1 MAEERSDTAH
11 NIDDAATAASA
22 DRAASPGASDATF
35 TTESA
40 EAIPGFRESLQR
52 ALKLFVRRHKGEY
65 KLDFDWTLSRLERNM
80 ERPAT
85 LLDAIAVRMVCD
97 AAYGSHRAWKELL
110 DRLEGSVAQRHEF
123 DFRRAAER
131 TAESLGVPVEELLE
145 EARQIA
151 GRPN

>member
-11 NIDDAATAASA
+11 NLDGAALAAPA
-22 DRAASPGASDATF
+22 DRAASPGASEATS
-35 TTESA
+35 TPESA
-40 EAIPGFRESLQR
+40 EVIPGFRESLQR

-97 AAYGSHRAWKELL
+97 AAYGSSKAWRELL
-110 DRLEGSVAQRHEF
+110 DRLEGSVPQRM
-123 DFRRAAER
+123 AVR
-131 TAESLGVPVEELLE
+131 TEVVDVRDVIREAYEGAKDDVEER
-145 EARQIA
+145 A
-151 GRPN
+151 N

>member
-1 MAEERSDTAH
+1 MAEDRSDTTH
-11 NIDDAATAASA
+11 SLDGAALAAPANEVVSPE
-22 DRAASPGASDATF
+22 ASEATSSQD
-35 TTESA
+35 SA

-110 DRLEGSVAQRHEF
+110 DRLEGTVPQNVAMRAEVVDVRSVIREAYEGAKA
-123 DFRRAAER
+123 DLDEERA
-131 TAESLGVPVEELLE
+131 
-145 EARQIA
+145 
-151 GRPN
+151 N